1 MASTL
6 EQDLLKKTV
15 VELRTILRQ
24 GGQPVGGTKPMLIQR
39 ILEANLY
46 TPSPPPVVPAHV
58 IAPAGQPAYTP
69 PTDEAQRLRESLRA
83 FILGAFD
90 ENNFERARSM
100 DDYHDGWAEIG
111 DYGEFIRKQEAELAR
126 MDLPMLQALNQLA
139 SLIQLRRINM
149 MDKEDMGMG
158 WKSDGFILVDG
169 NVIITHPR

>member
-1 MASTL
+1 
-6 EQDLLKKTV
+6 
-15 VELRTILRQ
+15 
-24 GGQPVGGTKPMLIQR
+24 
-39 ILEANLY
+39 
-46 TPSPPPVVPAHV
+46 
-58 IAPAGQPAYTP
+58 
-69 PTDEAQRLRESLRA
+69 
-83 FILGAFD
+83 
-90 ENNFERARSM
+90 M